1 MEIIERKVSE
11 LIPYA
16 NNPRHNDSA
25 VDAVAASIKSFGFKV
40 PIIVD
45 KDGVIVA
52 GHTRL
57 KAAQKLGLDRVPCI
71 IADDLTPEQVKAF
84 RLADNK
90 VGELADWDFEK
101 LDLELEELDFDMTP
115 FGFEFDTEEADAER
129 KTREDTVPEAP
140 KTPVTRLGDVWL
152 LGDHRVMCGDSTDA
166 EAVSV
171 LMQGKRADICFT
183 SPPYNVNAGFN
194 GKDFKDGYL
203 TDGGAYDE
211 CTDDKSPE
219 EYAAFLSDS
228 LKNALAHCDDVFFNL
243 GYTKGALC
251 GMAMFLGQNAK
262 TFAGAIH
269 WRKSGAFTPVAPVQ
283 HGILANVG
291 EPIFIFNNGG
301 MRKLRHPQWDRKKA
315 MPNVI
320 ETENAT
326 KNEFSD
332 IHGATFP
339 VALPLHFLQSFV
351 SPSGICLDLFGG
363 TGTTLIAA
371 QRTGKLCYMMEL
383 SPSYVDVIV
392 ERWQKET
399 GDQAILEKTGE
410 TFDSLKA

>member
-1 MEIIERKVSE
+1 MKIIDKKLSE
-11 LIPYA
+11 LTPYA
-16 NNPRHNDSA
+16 NNPRLNDGA
-25 VDAVAASIKSFGFKV
+25 VDAVAASIKAFGFKV
-40 PIIVD
+40 PCVID

-57 KAAQKLGLDRVPCI
+57 KAAQKLGLERVPCI

-129 KTREDTVPEAP
+129 KSREDTVPEAP
-140 KTPVTRLGDVWL
+140 KAPVTRLGDVWL

-166 EAVSV
+166 EAVEK
-171 LMQGKRADICFT
+171 LMNGRKAEFAFY
-183 SPPYNVNAGFN
+183 SPPYNVGESSALSHHAGDN
-194 GKDFKDGYL
+194 NKYIGYKDDNKDYEGL
-203 TDGGAYDE
+203 LL
-211 CTDDKSPE
+211 KSTE
-219 EYAAFLSDS
+219 AA
-228 LKNALAHCDDVFFNL
+228 LKNCKYCAVNIQMLSGNKLPFVSWLNANKLNLCDIAIWYKDN
-243 GYTKGALC
+243 AQPA
-251 GMAMFLGQNAK
+251 MANRVMNSSFEFVVLLSKENNSRAFGTNNFRGTVSNVYQSHIQNSNEYS
-262 TFAGAIH
+262 GIH
-269 WRKSGAFTPVAPVQ
+269 S
-283 HGILANVG
+283 
-291 EPIFIFNNGG
+291 
-301 MRKLRHPQWDRKKA
+301 
-315 MPNVI
+315 
-320 ETENAT
+320 
-326 KNEFSD
+326 
-332 IHGATFP
+332 ATFP
-339 VALPLHFLQSFV
+339 VAFAEHFINSFSNKDELV
-351 SPSGICLDLFGG
+351 LDLFGG

-371 QRTGKLCYMMEL
+371 QRTSRLCYMMEL